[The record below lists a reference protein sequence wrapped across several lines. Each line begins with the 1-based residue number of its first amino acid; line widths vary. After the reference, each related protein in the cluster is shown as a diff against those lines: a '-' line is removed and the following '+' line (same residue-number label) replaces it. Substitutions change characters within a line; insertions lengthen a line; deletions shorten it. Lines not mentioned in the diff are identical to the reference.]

1 MRVGPRTPCAAPRI
15 AELPDDE
22 ARAQRLDFSCPL
34 YPSLNT
40 VCLAGVLRHGWLRSA
55 VGHKIV
61 VASGETNLKKC
72 TLELGGKSAMIICKV
87 GDGPRHRRR
96 ETAALSLP

>member
-1 MRVGPRTPCAAPRI
+1 MKLVRSGLISPALFIPALIRCVGW
-15 AELPDDE
+15 
-22 ARAQRLDFSCPL
+22 
-34 YPSLNT
+34 
-40 VCLAGVLRHGWLRSA
+40 GVKTWVLRSA

-87 GDGPRHRRR
+87 GGRAAPSPPRDGRVI
-96 ETAALSLP
+96 AAVKRSPHYQGRDRPQ